1 MGLRRIREPKWPD
14 GRSLAEP
21 VLSEVN
27 GIVQSQS
34 LTTMEK
40 LLSAITLKLATM
52 KCTLT
57 PITLSLAAVEWTL
70 AGTC

>member
-1 MGLRRIREPKWPD
+1 
-14 GRSLAEP
+14 
-21 VLSEVN
+21 
-27 GIVQSQS
+27 
-34 LTTMEK
+34 MEK